1 MMLLSEIFGEVDSGH
16 YKTTNIG
23 IFRKESTALTHLLF
37 L

>member
-1 MMLLSEIFGEVDSGH
+1 MMFLSEIFGEVDSGH

-23 IFRKESTALTHLLF
+23 VFRKESTALTNLLF